1 MTRKKS
7 ESMDDEVRAED
18 VTAEDTDALKQTLA
32 EEKEKAENYLS
43 NWQRA
48 QADFINYKKRTEQEK
63 TEFSNVIRANVI
75 YSLLPTLGDLERAFD
90 SVPPEQAEESWV
102 EGVRL
107 IARNFRTTLEAQ
119 GVTQLKVLGEPF
131 DPRIHEA
138 VRQDKGK
145 EGIVIEEIQKGYM
158 LNDTLLRPAMVVV
171 GKGEEE

>member
-32 EEKEKAENYLS
+32 EEKEKAEGYLS

-63 TEFSNVIRANVI
+63 TGFSNVIRANVI
-75 YSLLPTLGDLERAFD
+75 YSLLPTLDDLERAFD

-119 GVTQLKVLGEPF
+119 GVTQLKALGEPF